1 MPGVCW
7 FRSPHRLEDIQHTI
21 KICCIINNNFLFGGR
36 FVICDFYFSSST
48 AAAASNVVYVLT
60 NIGICLRTTALFVN
74 VKGKNSP
81 PEVTSNQKASGN
93 C

>member
-36 FVICDFYFSSST
+36 FVILIFISL
-48 AAAASNVVYVLT
+48 VRLLLPMLYVLT
-60 NIGICLRTTALFVN
+60 NIGICLRKTALFVN